1 MKTIKQLMSSPVVMA
16 TVETTVGK
24 LRELMNQHD
33 VGAVPITDEGAG
45 ANAEIMGI
53 VTDTDL
59 RNVKDS
65 TLPVMSVMS
74 TKLCY
79 INNDDSTATAANLML
94 KNGIHHL
101 LVKDQEKVVGI
112 LSSVDLL
119 KLVASKP
126 FSFQPHLFF
135 VSHIC
140 FLYSAVMMLG

>member
-24 LRELMNQHD
+24 LRELMSKYD
-33 VGAVPITDEGAG
+33 VGAVPITDEGAD
-45 ANAEIMGI
+45 AEIMGI

-79 INNDDSTATAANLML
+79 VNNDDSTATAANLML

-101 LVKDQEKVVGI
+101 LVKDQEKIVGI

-119 KLVASKP
+119 ELVASKP

-135 VSHIC
+135 V
-140 FLYSAVMMLG
+140 

>member
-16 TVETTVGK
+16 TVETTVQDLRK
-24 LRELMNQHD
+24 LMSKHD
-33 VGAVPITDEGAG
+33 IGAVPITDEGSD
-45 ANAEIMGI
+45 AEILGI
-53 VTDTDL
+53 VTDSDL

-79 INNDDSTATAANLML
+79 INSNDSTAAAANMML

-101 LVKDQEKVVGI
+101 LVKEYDELVGI
-112 LSSVDLL
+112 LSSADLL

-126 FSFQPHLFF
+126 ITFQPQLFF
-135 VSHIC
+135 V
-140 FLYSAVMMLG
+140 

>member
-24 LRELMNQHD
+24 LRELMSQHD
-33 VGAVPITDEGAG
+33 VGAVPITDEGAD
-45 ANAEIMGI
+45 AEIMGI

-74 TKLCY
+74 TKLYY
-79 INNDDSTATAANLML
+79 INNDDSTAAAANLML

-101 LVKDQEKVVGI
+101 LVKDQEEVVGI

-135 VSHIC
+135 V
-140 FLYSAVMMLG
+140 

>member
-59 RNVKDS
+59 RNVKDL

-135 VSHIC
+135 V
-140 FLYSAVMMLG
+140 

>member
-16 TVETTVGK
+16 TVETTVQDLRK
-24 LRELMNQHD
+24 LMSKHD
-33 VGAVPITDEGAG
+33 IGAVPITDEGPD
-45 ANAEIMGI
+45 AEIMGI
-53 VTDTDL
+53 VTDSDL

-79 INNDDSTATAANLML
+79 INSSDSTAAAANMML

-101 LVKDQEKVVGI
+101 LVKEYDELVGI
-112 LSSVDLL
+112 LSSADLL

-126 FSFQPHLFF
+126 ITFQPQLFF
-135 VSHIC
+135 V
-140 FLYSAVMMLG
+140 

>member
-24 LRELMNQHD
+24 LREMMSKYD
-33 VGAVPITDEGAG
+33 VGAVPITDEGTD
-45 ANAEIMGI
+45 AEIMGI

-79 INNDDSTATAANLML
+79 VNNDDSTATAANLML

-101 LVKDQEKVVGI
+101 LVKDQEEVVGI

-135 VSHIC
+135 V
-140 FLYSAVMMLG
+140 

>member
-16 TVETTVGK
+16 TVETTVQDLRK
-24 LRELMNQHD
+24 LMSKHD
-33 VGAVPITDEGAG
+33 IGAVPITDEGPD
-45 ANAEIMGI
+45 AEIMGI
-53 VTDTDL
+53 VTDSDL

-79 INNDDSTATAANLML
+79 INSNDSTATAANLML

-101 LVKDQEKVVGI
+101 LVREYDEVVGI
-112 LSSVDLL
+112 LSSADLL

-126 FSFQPHLFF
+126 ITFQPQLFF
-135 VSHIC
+135 V
-140 FLYSAVMMLG
+140 